1 MSSEQRSEKRGE
13 KRGLVSVL
21 AFTAI
26 AVLCVYVAY
35 SIISDNVQIKEY
47 QQQYDSLS
55 AELQAVEESN
65 AEINRY
71 LEDGADL
78 DSYIENQARE
88 KLDYAKPDE
97 KIFYIVPSAGE

>member
-1 MSSEQRSEKRGE
+1 MSSEQGSRKHSEKRGI
-13 KRGLVSVL
+13 VSVL

-55 AELQAVEESN
+55 AELQEVEESN

-71 LEDGADL
+71 LEDGTDL
-78 DSYIENQARE
+78 DSYIENKARE

>member
-1 MSSEQRSEKRGE
+1 M
-13 KRGLVSVL
+13 SVL
-21 AFTAI
+21 AFTAM

-47 QQQYDSLS
+47 QRQYDSLS
-55 AELQAVEESN
+55 AELQEVEESN

-78 DSYIENQARE
+78 DSYIENKARE